1 MYCLLLYMYLY
12 VKKIVI
18 YIYCFISKILNKIKC
33 NKAT

>member
-12 VKKIVI
+12 VKKIAI